1 MDGIGSAGGRTL
13 LDITIDPLAVAADL
27 QFASGMQLRA
37 ALLNEFRLARSLA
50 ERARLMAELP
60 QRLTL
65 RRQENPVPVTTG
77 TLLERLRSGGD
88 PDSLF
93 AADGPNLGA
102 TLEEANRLFGAMESL
117 GQSLPAPVRYPALR
131 IISGSA
137 EQEPVLEFVWLSA
150 EQRQALERFQ
160 GADGLFPGSVLRFE
174 GSGASDTTWLCM
186 DAWANR
192 KIAGADLEAAIA
204 RANVMQPQ
212 AGHELDQAGRH
223 IEVARLALSAF
234 QLQAE
239 KADREA
245 VGQDRESAR
254 VQYEESHREI
264 WKRRIN
270 ASLYLERTDHDP
282 ALRTGLRTSE
292 PAPAPPASL
301 ETEPPVPSRLRA
313 APPARLEPPVPD
325 RFMAMLLSRREA
337 AMQTQMAAAPPSRR
351 EPATPP
357 ADQDNHIGGDRR

>member
-1 MDGIGSAGGRTL
+1 MDGIGSAGSRTL
-13 LDITIDPLAVAADL
+13 LDITIDPLAAAADL

-37 ALLNEFRLARSLA
+37 ALLNEFRLARNLA

-88 PDSLF
+88 LDSLF

-102 TLEEANRLFGAMESL
+102 TLEEANRLSGAMESL

-192 KIAGADLEAAIA
+192 KIAGANLEAAIGK
-204 RANVMQPQ
+204 ANVMQPQ

-223 IEVARLALSAF
+223 IEVARLALSAL

-245 VGQDRESAR
+245 EGQDRASAR
-254 VQYEESHREI
+254 AQYEDLHREI

-270 ASLYLERTDHDP
+270 AGLYLERTDHDP
-282 ALRTGLRTSE
+282 ALRTGLRTPE
-292 PAPAPPASL
+292 PPAPPSPASL
-301 ETEPPVPSRLRA
+301 RTEPPVQSRLRA
-313 APPARLEPPVPD
+313 APPARREPLVPD
-325 RFMAMLLSRREA
+325 RLMAMLLAKREA
-337 AMQTQMAAAPPSRR
+337 AMQVQMAAAPPAAL
-351 EPATPP
+351 PAE
-357 ADQDNHIGGDRR
+357 QGNHSKGIEDEH